1 MNVKALKRTQKGLM
15 MKARML
21 WRIVGVCVLF
31 ALMTFM
37 WTPSASAQSADQ
49 KLATQSGLG
58 SKQLDKDKLPGK
70 LEFGITVAS
79 VIGAIAAIKYL

>member
-1 MNVKALKRTQKGLM
+1 
-15 MKARML
+15 MKPRIL
-21 WRIVGVCVLF
+21 WRVLAVCVILSVVTLWW
-31 ALMTFM
+31 APT
-37 WTPSASAQSADQ
+37 ASAQSADQ

-70 LEFGITVAS
+70 LEFGITAAS

>member
-1 MNVKALKRTQKGLM
+1 
-15 MKARML
+15 MKPRIL
-21 WRIVGVCVLF
+21 WRVLAVCVILSVVTLWW
-31 ALMTFM
+31 A
-37 WTPSASAQSADQ
+37 PAASAQSADQ

-70 LEFGITVAS
+70 LEFGITAAS

>member
-1 MNVKALKRTQKGLM
+1 MKPRM
-15 MKARML
+15 MWRML
-21 WRIVGVCVLF
+21 LVCVLLGVL
-31 ALMTFM
+31 AWCWAPTA
-37 WTPSASAQSADQ
+37 TAQSADQ

-70 LEFGITVAS
+70 LEFGITAAS